1 MATLKKEDALKLIN
15 DSTDAEFVVRTASEE
30 QTFLAN
36 FKEQEVEKDIKPI
49 IGKLHS
55 QYEQDF
61 ESVTGLKKPD
71 GEKGYNWIKT
81 EAARMKASADK
92 LSQAETKLTKLEEQI
107 KDGKTDEAAKAKIEE
122 LTGEVK
128 RLENLHKKA
137 KTEWDES
144 ISRERS
150 EFRSTRIKSE
160 LNHAMLGFKFLD
172 PAIVAKDVQE
182 TYINK
187 TINELAQIADFDDT
201 NRLIFRNAEK
211 EVMRNKDAAV
221 MTPSELLEAKL
232 AAILDKG
239 KHQPGL
245 GTDSKGKGKD
255 NEPQTDVVVPVTVD
269 TPQKLTTYLRA
280 NYPDMTPSSK
290 KYIEAYAKYSKEFKK

>member
-1 MATLKKEDALKLIN
+1 MATLKKEDAIKFVTE
-15 DSTDAEFVVRTASEE
+15 STDAEFVVRTASEE

-55 QYEQDF
+55 QYEHDF
-61 ESVTGLKKPD
+61 ETVTGLKKPE

-81 EAARMKASADK
+81 EAARMKAAADK
-92 LSQAETKLTKLEEQI
+92 LSQAEAKLLTLEEQI
-107 KDGKTDEAAKAKIEE
+107 KNGKTDEAAKAKIEE
-122 LTGEVK
+122 LTSEVK

-137 KTEWDES
+137 KSEWDES
-144 ISRERS
+144 IQKERS

-182 TYINK
+182 TYIDK
-187 TINELAQIADFDDT
+187 TISELGRIADFDDT
-201 NRLIFRNAEK
+201 GRLIFRDAEK
-211 EVMRNKDAAV
+211 NVMRNKDAAV

-232 AAILDKG
+232 TAILDKG

-245 GTDSKGKGKD
+245 GTGKDGKGKD
-255 NEPQTDVVVPVTVD
+255 NEPQTDIVVPITVD
-269 TPQKLTTYLRA
+269 TLQKLTAYLRK
-280 NYPDMTPSSK
+280 NYPDLSPSSK
-290 KYIEAYAKYSKEFKK
+290 EYIAAYQKYSKELK